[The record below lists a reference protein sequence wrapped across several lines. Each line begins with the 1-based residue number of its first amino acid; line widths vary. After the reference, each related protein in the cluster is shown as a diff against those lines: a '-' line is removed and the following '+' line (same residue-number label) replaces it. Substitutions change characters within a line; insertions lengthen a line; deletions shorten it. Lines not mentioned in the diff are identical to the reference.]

1 MSRGKPCSFDR
12 DDALQKAMELFW
24 ARGYEATGM
33 THLLEHMG
41 IPRQSFYNT
50 FGSKEKVLFEAID
63 LYSIRL
69 HLMLR
74 KAVQNTQSPLE
85 KIDCIFEMWK
95 GSGTNGCFIGNC
107 VAEFGTMHDQVA
119 EQMASKLESLRAIF
133 SDIFQDAIDCG
144 ELPAAR
150 DVRVLANTMLTY
162 GQGLAL
168 IHKSGTDK
176 DLICGTLEI
185 MKKSLKN

>member
-1 MSRGKPCSFDR
+1 
-12 DDALQKAMELFW
+12 
-24 ARGYEATGM
+24 M
-33 THLLEHMG
+33 TQLLEYMG

-50 FGSKEKVLFEAID
+50 FGSKEEILFEAID

-74 KAVQNTQSPLE
+74 KAVQDAKNPLE

-95 GSGTNGCFIGNC
+95 GTGTNGCFIGNC
-107 VAEFGTMHDQVA
+107 VAEFGIMHDQVT
-119 EQMASKLESLRAIF
+119 EKMASKLKSLRAIF
-133 SDIFQDAIDCG
+133 GDIFQEAIDCG
-144 ELPAAR
+144 ELPVDR

-176 DLICGTLEI
+176 DLISETAEI
-185 MKKSLKN
+185 MKQSLKS